1 MMFKPDNRS
10 YPAEKL
16 NINILNRAK
25 RHPITNED
33 VQWLFGHG
41 NASWIRI
48 YKVIYKKQPWGQET
62 RLISRDYSLPRQR
75 DEFIGD
81 MFDIAHYHRIVGLSE
96 PYDLYVEETTEGT
109 SIDAETIE
117 AIVGKMDG

>member
-10 YPAEKL
+10 YPADKRDL
-16 NINILNRAK
+16 SVLNRAN
-25 RHPITNED
+25 RHPITDED
-33 VQWLFGHG
+33 VQWIFGHG
-41 NASWIRI
+41 NGIWIRI
-48 YKVIYKKQPWGQET
+48 YKVVRDTLGKV
-62 RLISRDYSLPRQR
+62 RLISRDYSLLSQR

-96 PYDLYVEETTEGT
+96 PHDLYVEETTEGT